1 MQVVVLQ
8 LGIKPIKELQRQP
21 ILVVLRVE
29 GLRLIHDVLLLFLV
43 FITPLAFMLPFHL
56 LVLAFAIVT
65 FFLLLTH
72 FIKPSD

>member
-1 MQVVVLQ
+1 
-8 LGIKPIKELQRQP
+8 
-21 ILVVLRVE
+21 
-29 GLRLIHDVLLLFLV
+29 
-43 FITPLAFMLPFHL
+43 MLPFHL